1 MRNGIRR
8 IFCAAALL
16 GIIAGGASYALADGH
31 GGHGGGTTVITV
43 TSAGNISAYNYDD
56 DGNINGFAI
65 GNVVLS
71 FESDIC
77 AGISSLGVLTNFVT
91 YSGTATTNSLTGV
104 QSVSVTNFTNSST
117 GATYTSTPSTPII
130 SPYGPTVGS
139 VTDLNY
145 GSAGNING
153 FIFTPTSGP
162 VVLVVTGQDSNTL
175 DTVVKVGASVTVTGT
190 TSTSKECV
198 VPASTVVKAST
209 LLIGSTTIVISNRH

>member
-8 IFCAAALL
+8 IFWAAALL

-104 QSVSVTNFTNSST
+104 QSVSVTNFT
-117 GATYTSTPSTPII
+117 
-130 SPYGPTVGS
+130 
-139 VTDLNY
+139 
-145 GSAGNING
+145 
-153 FIFTPTSGP
+153 
-162 VVLVVTGQDSNTL
+162 
-175 DTVVKVGASVTVTGT
+175 
-190 TSTSKECV
+190 
-198 VPASTVVKAST
+198 
-209 LLIGSTTIVISNRH
+209 